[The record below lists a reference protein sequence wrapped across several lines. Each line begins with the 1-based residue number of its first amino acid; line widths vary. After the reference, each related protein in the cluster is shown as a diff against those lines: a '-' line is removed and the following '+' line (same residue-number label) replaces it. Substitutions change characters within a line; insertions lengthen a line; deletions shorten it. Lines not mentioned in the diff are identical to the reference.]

1 MGIRSYQRGTGGGLA
16 KIYTRRGDDGSTGL
30 FGGPRVRKDDLR
42 VSAYGDVDELNS
54 ALGVAREEVPEG
66 DLRAL
71 IDVLQSELFTLGAQ
85 LATPDP
91 EAAPKEVP
99 RITPQQVERLER
111 EIDRLTEQLPP
122 MKNFILP
129 GGSRAGAALHL
140 CRTVCRRA
148 ERKLVELAE
157 SAPVPQEVLAY
168 MNRLSDLLFVM
179 ARAANLRAG
188 GREIPW
194 VPAR

>member
-1 MGIRSYQRGTGGGLA
+1 M

-42 VSAYGDVDELNS
+42 VAAYGDVDELNS
-54 ALGVAREEVPEG
+54 ALGVAREELPEG
-66 DLRAL
+66 DLRSFVDA
-71 IDVLQSELFTLGAQ
+71 LQSELFTLGAE
-85 LATPDP
+85 LATPD
-91 EAAPKEVP
+91 ADKAPKEVP
-99 RITPQQVERLER
+99 RIGAAHVQRLEQ
-111 EIDRLTEQLPP
+111 EIDRLTAQLPE
-122 MKNFILP
+122 MKSFILP

-148 ERKLVELAE
+148 ERKVVSLADG
-157 SAPVPQEVLAY
+157 APVSAQALAY
-168 MNRLSDLLFVM
+168 LNRLSDLLFVM

-194 VPAR
+194 KPA

>member
-1 MGIRSYQRGTGGGLA
+1 MA

-42 VSAYGDVDELNS
+42 VSAYGDMDELNS

-66 DLRAL
+66 DLRSL

-99 RITPQQVERLER
+99 RITPQQVDRLER

-129 GGSRAGAALHL
+129 GGSRAGAALHF

-157 SAPVPQEVLAY
+157 VAPVPQEVLAY
-168 MNRLSDLLFVM
+168 TNRLSDLLFVM

-194 VPAR
+194 VPSK